1 MPIVY
6 PKWKYHR
13 TLPPCV
19 IDGPVAEAALG
30 EGWADTPAFFYCLCR
45 PGESCPNCPPP
56 APAAPDPAN
65 TDGEAQLAQPNG
77 ADRETESAALGL
89 SRIHRGRRKVR

>member
-1 MPIVY
+1 MSQHCY

-13 TLPPCV
+13 TLPPCIV
-19 IDGPVAEAALG
+19 DGPYAEGALG

-56 APAAPDPAN
+56 APAEFDRPASPDSA
-65 TDGEAQLAQPNG
+65 AQLAESWPPRPPK
-77 ADRETESAALGL
+77 AKREKA
-89 SRIHRGRRKVR
+89 K